1 MKNSVVRTSLNQ
13 SRSSIGKLVL
23 CFVVKDS
30 LVKIQDLC
38 IPLMLISL
46 WFFGVQFRESEGAF
60 QFGHMRREADDL
72 HAVIQHFSGSN
83 HVVSAI
89 FGHSKGG

>member
-1 MKNSVVRTSLNQ
+1 MFRCDGQSCEN
-13 SRSSIGKLVL
+13 SRSMHHIDADLVE
-23 CFVVKDS
+23 
-30 LVKIQDLC
+30 
-38 IPLMLISL
+38 L
-46 WFFGVQFRESEGAF
+46 WYFGVQFRESEGTF